1 MKIKHCVSNELLNMR
16 LIDIRCKHAM
26 RTSDRACEVIQFSSI
41 IGYDIAEW
49 GACSNH
55 VDIRYHADV
64 IMKMEEDNYNH
75 AERIVICNYDFYK
88 KPCIWLD
95 NIHSAVMYV
104 RKYGLNVTLKDIPFY
119 VIDISNNEPII
130 SENEPGTLDM
140 NMQHIEDAI
149 NCAYKR
155 QERSNSKDLIDL
167 NYLFGEFLT
176 DNPVLLACTDYFGTD
191 GALRG
196 AKYTDV
202 LRL

>member
-1 MKIKHCVSNELLNMR
+1 MMKMKIKHCVSNELLNMR

-119 VIDISNNEPII
+119 
-130 SENEPGTLDM
+130 
-140 NMQHIEDAI
+140 
-149 NCAYKR
+149 KR